1 MAKIFQLEI
10 VSAQEEIYSGPA
22 VKLFV
27 TGVLGELEILANHA
41 PLLTKLAPGPVWI
54 VKDGGSEE
62 ALVINGGMLEVQPEV
77 TIILADSAIRAR
89 DLDEAEAL
97 KAQQNV
103 EQRIAQHQSDMNY
116 EKAHAELAMAV
127 AQLRVL
133 KKLRHGMK

>member
-1 MAKIFQLEI
+1 MVKSFQLEV

-22 VKLFV
+22 TKLFV
-27 TGVLGELEILANHA
+27 TGVQGELEILANHA

-54 VKDGGSEE
+54 AKEGAEEE

-89 DLDEAEAL
+89 DLDEAEAI
-97 KAQQNV
+97 KAQQSV
-103 EQRIAQHQSDMNY
+103 AEGIAKRESDMNY

-133 KKLRHGMK
+133 KRLRKGVQ